1 MDDVVADACHQM
13 GLDGS
18 DASLVQHSANA
29 LFRLPKAGV
38 MLRLSPEPVDYLIR
52 VTRVLAAAGAPVAD
66 LAPGVPQP
74 VRAPGWWATAWT
86 LHPTLSNRLPAA
98 ALASPLAALHTVE
111 LPGLASWSLI
121 GAIRAS
127 LTPLSTIDSTW
138 TRVHVGVSMAEL
150 IGRLLARCDEIEHEL
165 ATVTWTL
172 PVGTIH
178 GDAHP
183 GNLLRTATGR
193 VVLCD
198 LDTIASGPRETDL
211 VPAAHGVT
219 RFGRDRADY
228 ERFAQWY
235 GFDLLGAPSWPT
247 LRRLRDLQLA
257 IYLLP
262 RPPADPAA
270 SHQLEHRLRTVLRDD
285 DSAQWH
291 RFTAFA

>member
-18 DASLVQHSANA
+18 DARFVQHSANA
-29 LFRLPKAGV
+29 LFRLPKAGI

-52 VTRVLAAAGAPVAD
+52 ITRALTAAGVPVAH

-74 VRAPGWWATAWT
+74 VNAAGWWATAWT
-86 LHPTLSNRLPAA
+86 LHPILPNRLPAA
-98 ALASPLAALHTVE
+98 ALARPLATLHRVE
-111 LPGLASWSLI
+111 LPNLASWNLVS
-121 GAIRAS
+121 AIRA
-127 LTPLSTIDSTW
+127 LLMPLSTADSTW
-138 TRVHVGVSMAEL
+138 PRVHLGLSMPQL
-150 IGRLLARCDEIEHEL
+150 IGRLLACCDEIEHGL
-165 ATVTWTL
+165 ATATWAL
-172 PVGTIH
+172 PAGTIH

-198 LDTIASGPRETDL
+198 FDTIARGPRETDL

-219 RFGRDRADY
+219 RFGRERADY
-228 ERFAQWY
+228 ERFAERY
-235 GFDLLGAPSWPT
+235 GFDLLNAPCWPI

-262 RPPADPAA
+262 RLPADPVT
-270 SHQLEHRLRTVLRDD
+270 SQQLEHRLRTVLGDD
-285 DSAQWH
+285 DSARWH